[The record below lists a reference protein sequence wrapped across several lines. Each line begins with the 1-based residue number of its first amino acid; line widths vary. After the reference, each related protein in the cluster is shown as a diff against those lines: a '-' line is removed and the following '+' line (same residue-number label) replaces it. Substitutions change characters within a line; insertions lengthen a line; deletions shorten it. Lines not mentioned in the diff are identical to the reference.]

1 MKKITLK
8 DRLRYAFDNS
18 LSRGP
23 IALIG
28 WLALASLVIVLVAA
42 LAVFIFGLLPEDRQ
56 EGGFVESAWQSLL
69 HAIDAGTVAGDETW
83 LLRLVMFLVT
93 IGGIFIV
100 SALIGVLTSG
110 LENKLDELRKGRSF
124 VIEEDHTLILGWSGH
139 IFPIISELVI
149 ANENAIKPRIVIL
162 ADKDKVEME
171 DEIRS
176 QIEDTGK
183 TKIICRS
190 GNPIDLNDL
199 EIVNPHQAKSI
210 IILSPETE
218 NPDAEVIKAILAITN
233 NPNRRLKPYNIIAEI
248 RNEKNKDVAKLVGRH
263 EAKLI
268 ISDDLIS
275 KITVQ
280 TAMQTGLSA
289 VYTELLD
296 FGGDEIYIHNE
307 PRLIGKT
314 FAHALRA
321 FRHSSV
327 IGICKKDGH
336 IKLNPPMDTIIYD
349 EDKIIVIAENDDR
362 IHYSGVREHH
372 VKDEHICKAKLQT
385 QTSNRTLILGWN
397 RRAATIVS
405 ELDNY
410 VTQGSQLMVVAEA
423 PDVTTSLNQV
433 ADKVKNLE
441 IYYQPGDITDRQILD
456 SLNLTTYQHII
467 LLCYSDTLSVQE
479 ADAKTLI
486 TLLHLR
492 DIEQKHGE
500 AFSIVSEML
509 DLKSRTLA
517 EVTKVDDFIV
527 SNKLT
532 SLLLTQ
538 VSENKD
544 LLAVFEDLFDA
555 EGSELYLKPASDYVV
570 TKQPVNF
577 YTVIESALRRNEV
590 AIGYRL
596 LAQAADSNRA
606 YGVVINPKKSD
617 MISFDSEDKIIVL
630 AES

>member
-1 MKKITLK
+1 
-8 DRLRYAFDNS
+8 
-18 LSRGP
+18 
-23 IALIG
+23 
-28 WLALASLVIVLVAA
+28 
-42 LAVFIFGLLPEDRQ
+42 
-56 EGGFVESAWQSLL
+56 
-69 HAIDAGTVAGDETW
+69 
-83 LLRLVMFLVT
+83 
-93 IGGIFIV
+93 
-100 SALIGVLTSG
+100 
-110 LENKLDELRKGRSF
+110 
-124 VIEEDHTLILGWSGH
+124 
-139 IFPIISELVI
+139 
-149 ANENAIKPRIVIL
+149 
-162 ADKDKVEME
+162 
-171 DEIRS
+171 
-176 QIEDTGK
+176 
-183 TKIICRS
+183 
-190 GNPIDLNDL
+190 
-199 EIVNPHQAKSI
+199 
-210 IILSPETE
+210 
-218 NPDAEVIKAILAITN
+218 
-233 NPNRRLKPYNIIAEI
+233 
-248 RNEKNKDVAKLVGRH
+248 
-263 EAKLI
+263 
-268 ISDDLIS
+268 
-275 KITVQ
+275 
-280 TAMQTGLSA
+280 
-289 VYTELLD
+289 
-296 FGGDEIYIHNE
+296 
-307 PRLIGKT
+307 
-314 FAHALRA
+314 
-321 FRHSSV
+321 
-327 IGICKKDGH
+327 
-336 IKLNPPMDTIIYD
+336 
-349 EDKIIVIAENDDR
+349 
-362 IHYSGVREHH
+362 
-372 VKDEHICKAKLQT
+372 
-385 QTSNRTLILGWN
+385 
-397 RRAATIVS
+397 
-405 ELDNY
+405 
-410 VTQGSQLMVVAEA
+410 
-423 PDVTTSLNQV
+423 
-433 ADKVKNLE
+433 VKNLE

>member
-1 MKKITLK
+1 MSKITLK

-28 WLALASLVIVLVAA
+28 WLALVSLVIVLVAA
-42 LAVFIFGLLPEDRQ
+42 LVVFVFGLLPDERQ
-56 EGGFVESAWQSLL
+56 EGGFFESAWQSLL

-110 LENKLDELRKGRSF
+110 LESKLEDLRKGRSF
-124 VIEEDHTLILGWSGH
+124 VIEEGHTLILGWSGH

-149 ANENAIKPRIVIL
+149 ANENVIKPRIVIL

-176 QIEDTGK
+176 QVEDTGR

-190 GNPIDLNDL
+190 GSPIDLNDL
-199 EIVNPHQAKSI
+199 EIVNPHKAKSI
-210 IILSPETE
+210 IILSPDTE
-218 NPDAEVIKAILAITN
+218 NPDAEVIKTILAITN
-233 NPNRRLKPYNIIAEI
+233 NPNRRLKAYNIVAEI
-248 RNEKNKDVAKLVGRH
+248 RNEKNKEVARLVGRH

-268 ISDDLIS
+268 IADDLIA

-280 TAMQTGLSA
+280 TAMQTGLSV

-296 FGGDEIYIHNE
+296 FGGDEIYMHSE
-307 PRLIGKT
+307 PKLIGKT
-314 FAHALRA
+314 FAQALSA
-321 FRHSSV
+321 FRHCIV
-327 IGICKKDGH
+327 IGLLKKDGH

-349 EDKIIVIAENDDR
+349 EDKIIVIAANRNRIIYTGIREDR
-362 IHYSGVREHH
+362 
-372 VKDEHICKAKLQT
+372 VKESAIRNSRGELNKA
-385 QTSNRTLILGWN
+385 NHTLILGWN
-397 RRAATIVS
+397 RRAATIIR

-410 VTQGSQLMVVAEA
+410 VRQGSQLMVVADA
-423 PDVTTSLNQV
+423 SDVTTLLNQV
-433 ADKVKNLE
+433 ADKVANLE
-441 IYYQPGDITDRQILD
+441 IYYQPGDITDRKTLN

-509 DLKSRTLA
+509 DLKNRTLA

-555 EGSELYLKPASDYVV
+555 DGSELYLKPASDYVV

-577 YTVIESALRRNEV
+577 YTVVESALRRNEV

-606 YGVVINPKKSD
+606 YGVVLNPKKSD
-617 MISFDSEDKIIVL
+617 LISFNGDDKIIVL
-630 AES
+630 AEN